1 MSASIVLISTH
12 HLHCSKMHFKWW
24 SSGYN
29 YIHVQQ
35 IYGLITQTYVHPID
49 ASHSNCEVTMCGKCT
64 AQQSYMCKISEF
76 SEESCRQ
83 RMNVV
88 HIIFLPGG

>member
-1 MSASIVLISTH
+1 MVVKWVQ
-12 HLHCSKMHFKWW
+12 LHTCTANLW
-24 SSGYN
+24 SRSS
-29 YIHVQQ
+29 
-35 IYGLITQTYVHPID
+35 ITQTYVHPID